1 MKCFVVI
8 NGSLHYTLCSLKRA
22 DLLEMLPSVEM
33 NSVIGCWLV
42 KFVTLIGIYHK
53 LEVCRACVVSQ
64 KEVWIWFGA
73 VDDTYSP

>member
-1 MKCFVVI
+1 MI
-8 NGSLHYTLCSLKRA
+8 DSSLHYTLCSLKTA
-22 DLLEMLPSVEM
+22 DLHEILPTVEM
-33 NSVIGCWLV
+33 NSVIGFLLV

-73 VDDTYSP
+73 VDDTYLP